1 MIFHERKVGYN
12 MIELICNPIPGAMYN
27 ITQDMIKKGV
37 LLFHDGLRLPDS
49 VRQVFLKARKGGFL
63 PAIIEQ

>member
-1 MIFHERKVGYN
+1 MLS
-12 MIELICNPIPGAMYN
+12 M
-27 ITQDMIKKGV
+27 TQAIKIKKGV

>member
-1 MIFHERKVGYN
+1 

-37 LLFHDGLRLPDS
+37 LLFHDGLVIPDS
-49 VRQVFLKARKGGFL
+49 VRQIFLKAKKGGSL